1 MSIRLYDWST
11 KQVNT
16 FAEGAVLQVIK
27 GESVRIG
34 FDDWGTADFALYWN
48 AEENRPAKIMLN
60 EYSPMYGGDQ
70 SPKSSA
76 EVDATAEVREL
87 YRAYLVEQAF
97 NKLMTEAENEA
108 AIPRK
113 ESVVEVV
120 SGRTGKGIKG
130 KVVAVIHR
138 PYQTGWRSTTQPKLA
153 IATSDVMVKKMASNG
168 KVYENHRD
176 VVWVWARN
184 VKVAELPKINV
195 AELQHLAQ
203 SQADA
208 RYAQV
213 A

>member
-1 MSIRLYDWST
+1 MAIRLYDWST

-16 FAEGAVLQVIK
+16 FAEGAVLAVTK

-34 FDDWGTADFALYWN
+34 FDDWGTADYALFWN
-48 AEENRPAKIMLN
+48 AEESRPAKIMLN

-70 SPKSSA
+70 SPKSFA

-97 NKLMTEAENEA
+97 NKLMSEAENDA

-113 ESVVEVV
+113 GSVVEVV
-120 SGRTGKGIKG
+120 AGRTGKGIKG

-138 PYQTGWRSTTQPKLA
+138 PYNAGWRSTLQEKLA

-184 VKVAELPKINV
+184 VKVADLPQIDV
-195 AELQHLAQ
+195 ASLQHLAHE
-203 SQADA
+203 QAAA

>member
-1 MSIRLYDWST
+1 MTIRLYDWST

-16 FAEGAVLQVIK
+16 FAEGAVLAVTK

-48 AEENRPAKIMLN
+48 AEERRPMKISLN

-76 EVDATAEVREL
+76 EVDATDEVRAA
-87 YRAYLVEQAF
+87 YRAYLVEQSF
-97 NKLMTEAENEA
+97 NKLKSEAEIDA

-113 ESVVEVV
+113 GSVVEVV
-120 SGRTGKGIKG
+120 SGRTGKGVKG

-138 PYQTGWRSTTQPKLA
+138 PYNAGWRSTMQEKLA
-153 IATSDVMVKKMASNG
+153 IATSDVMVMKMGSNG
-168 KVYENHRD
+168 KAYANHRD

-184 VKVAELPKINV
+184 VKVADLPQIDV
-195 AELQHLAQ
+195 AELQHLAEE
-203 SQADA
+203 QAKA